1 MNGRYA
7 LIEMAFVY
15 SVVLG
20 FAFCELRKTRRDIR
34 DDKRDP
40 PPS

>member
-1 MNGRYA
+1 MSGKYA

-20 FAFCELRKTRRDIR
+20 FAFWELRKT
-34 DDKRDP
+34 KRDGDNDESGP
-40 PPS
+40 KR